1 LVHSL
6 QATGYH
12 MGYICRRGQNKRR
25 SVNRRSGSYRSVYTF
40 CYCVIGTSLPCHV
53 KPVDAEPLRRAHG
66 GAAQAAGGAPSG
78 RTGGARRREREGRT
92 VRAQPSHCAEYVK
105 SNLSQDHMNSLHREL
120 ARDLLQ
126 TVEGRNRALLERER
140 ARLRQQRDRELLRRR
155 EAHDNLLAML
165 NVGKWEDMLRAA
177 AVTV

>member
-1 LVHSL
+1 
-6 QATGYH
+6 
-12 MGYICRRGQNKRR
+12 
-25 SVNRRSGSYRSVYTF
+25 
-40 CYCVIGTSLPCHV
+40 
-53 KPVDAEPLRRAHG
+53 
-66 GAAQAAGGAPSG
+66 
-78 RTGGARRREREGRT
+78 
-92 VRAQPSHCAEYVK
+92 
-105 SNLSQDHMNSLHREL
+105 MNSLHREL

-155 EAHDNLLAML
+155 EAHENLLAML